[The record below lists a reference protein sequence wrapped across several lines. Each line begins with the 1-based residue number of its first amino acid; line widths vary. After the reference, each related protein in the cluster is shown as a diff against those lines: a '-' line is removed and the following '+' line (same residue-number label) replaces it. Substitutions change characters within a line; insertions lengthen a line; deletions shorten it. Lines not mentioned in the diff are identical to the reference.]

1 MEEWVQSDLA
11 CEAGGGGNEAIPGV
25 LHREECVG
33 EIRIRRTHIETE
45 EASRRLQQACGS
57 YTGFLVGILSL
68 LSPSTE
74 KTLCALLSGE
84 VRGMAERLCGKR
96 LDRERSV
103 LVVGLGNAGLTP
115 DAIGP
120 RTLSRLV
127 ATRHLAQEQAELYRE
142 LDTCALSLLAPGVL
156 GQTGIETLELLR
168 GAVRAVK
175 PDLLVAVDALAARDC
190 AHLSSVI
197 QVSDS
202 GLRPG
207 SGVGNRRAAVDRE
220 TLGVPVIAIGVPTV
234 VRSSILVLDALH
246 EAGVGEVG
254 EEVRRVLENRRDF
267 FVTSKDCDAVTDAA
281 ARLLAEALAEA
292 FTPGLV
298 EAGLV

>member
-1 MEEWVQSDLA
+1 MEEWIHSDLA
-11 CEAGGGGNEAIPGV
+11 CEASGDGGEGIPGV
-25 LHREECVG
+25 LHREERVG
-33 EIRIRRTHIETE
+33 EICIRRTRIATE
-45 EASRRLQQACGS
+45 EASRRLQQTCGS
-57 YTGFLVGILSL
+57 YTGFLVGTLSL

-74 KTLCALLSGE
+74 KSLCALLAGE
-84 VRGMAERLCGKR
+84 VRGMAERLCGR
-96 LDRERSV
+96 RPGSESSV
-103 LVVGLGNAGLTP
+103 LIVGLGNAGLTP

-120 RTLSRLV
+120 RTLSRLI
-127 ATRHLAQEQAELYRE
+127 ATRHLAEEQAELYRE
-142 LDTCALSLLAPGVL
+142 LDTCALSLLSPGVL

-175 PDLLVAVDALAARDC
+175 PDLLVVIDALAARDC

-197 QVSDS
+197 QISDT

-220 TLGVPVIAIGVPTV
+220 TLGAPVIAIGVPTV
-234 VRSSILVLDALH
+234 VRSSILVLDALR
-246 EAGVGEVG
+246 EAGIEEPG
-254 EEVRRVLENRRDF
+254 EELRRVLENQRDF

-281 ARLLAEALAEA
+281 ARLLAEALAKA